1 MWTFV
6 CKTRGGGG
14 GGGGGE
20 ENGRGREWNLNN
32 SQLGAAN

>member
-6 CKTRGGGG
+6 CKTRGG